1 MKVKSWIVLFI
12 SITIS
17 LQSCMSYKDMFQV
30 IPEQTAEEIPLKA
43 AKIIIK
49 NSVAIEENY
58 NQSFKILLAQDYK
71 IENSNK
77 EMSYI
82 SASKMDLGDTNVRLN
97 VVCKDK
103 EINATSE
110 WKAGQSSAMMATAM
124 TGITINYGWENAK
137 WYKRAD
143 KPSIAFAKAVTFSKE
158 LSQNLKYITQ

>member
-77 EMSYI
+77 EMGYI
-82 SASKMDLGDTNVRLN
+82 SP
-97 VVCKDK
+97 
-103 EINATSE
+103 
-110 WKAGQSSAMMATAM
+110 Q
-124 TGITINYGWENAK
+124 K
-137 WYKRAD
+137 W
-143 KPSIAFAKAVTFSKE
+143 T
-158 LSQNLKYITQ
+158 